1 LLVLPFVIVELI
13 ENYFFCCCF
22 VVAIAE
28 FVMINSSSSSN
39 KGFFDFFV
47 RLLAAARIIEVRIYL
62 GRITYGQEERQQLNS
77 IVVIVQSK
85 LLFVLVA

>member
-1 LLVLPFVIVELI
+1 LKTIF
-13 ENYFFCCCF
+13 F

-28 FVMINSSSSSN
+28 FVMINSSNSSSN

-47 RLLAAARIIEVRIYL
+47 CLLAAASIIEVRIYL

>member
-1 LLVLPFVIVELI
+1 LAFVIVELI
-13 ENYFFCCCF
+13 ENYFF

-28 FVMINSSSSSN
+28 FVMINSSSISN

-47 RLLAAARIIEVRIYL
+47 CLLAAASIIEVRIYL

-77 IVVIVQSK
+77 IVVIVQNR